1 MANLRGGTFE
11 KQIKDAFFRTLA
23 LGESRH
29 MKEDNLTHSLA
40 LADKRQMY
48 LNDFKEYLEQ
58 KGITEGKI
66 NQYMNQETIR
76 DFLEQRTMEL
86 SPKTALDYTT
96 GFNSLLKGLEQ
107 ANVTI
112 PANPNQNDFLK
123 DFREV
128 FREETKQLEIESGR
142 YIDNLEQKLEE
153 LKEIRYESYTIAKL
167 QSETGFRVNEALE
180 VAKNFSKYYNEETGK
195 LEEVIGKGNHMYQ
208 PKEISY
214 QLAQEIQK
222 MENIPHYN
230 TYNRD
235 LKEVGINRSHDFRLT
250 YSKNLLQSKLE
261 RGTPYKQALREV
273 SQEINH
279 HRLEMTQYYLA
290 RA

>member
-23 LGESRH
+23 LGEERH
-29 MKEDNLTHSLA
+29 MKEDNFTHSIA
-40 LADKRQMY
+40 LAEKRQMY

-58 KGITEGKI
+58 QGITEGKI
-66 NQYMNQETIR
+66 NQYMTEDIIR
-76 DFLEQRTMEL
+76 DFIEQRTIEL
-86 SPKTALDYTT
+86 SPKSALDYTT

-107 ANVTI
+107 ANITI
-112 PANPNQNDFLK
+112 PANPSNNDFLK
-123 DFREV
+123 DFRET
-128 FREETKQLEIESGR
+128 FREEMKELEVESGR
-142 YIDNLEQKLEE
+142 YIENLDQKLEE

-167 QSETGFRVNEALE
+167 QSETGLRVAEAME
-180 VAKNFSKYYNEETGK
+180 VVKNFEKYYNPENNT
-195 LEEVIGKGNHMYQ
+195 LEGVIGKGNHEYA

-230 TYNRD
+230 TYNKD
-235 LKEVGINRSHDFRLT
+235 LKEVGINRSHDFRVT
-250 YSKNLLQSKLE
+250 YAKDLLQHKLE
-261 RGTPYKQALREV
+261 QGKEYKVALKEV

-279 HRLEMTQYYLA
+279 HRPQMTEYYLA

>member
-11 KQIKDAFFRTLA
+11 KQVRDAFYRTLA
-23 LGESRH
+23 FKESRH
-29 MKEDNLTHSLA
+29 MKEDNLTHSLG

-48 LNDFKEYLEQ
+48 LRDFKEYLEQ
-58 KGITEGKI
+58 KGITQGKI
-66 NQYMNQETIR
+66 NQYMDQETIR

-107 ANVTI
+107 ANITI
-112 PANPNQNDFLK
+112 PANPSNNDFLQ
-123 DFREV
+123 DFRET
-128 FREETKQLEIESGR
+128 FREEMKQLEIEQGR
-142 YIDNLEQKLEE
+142 YIENVEQKIEE
-153 LKEIRYESYTIAKL
+153 LKEIRYESYVIAKI
-167 QSETGFRVNEALE
+167 QSETGLRVSEAME
-180 VAKNFSKYYNEETGK
+180 VARNFEKYYNPENNT
-195 LEEVIGKGNHMYQ
+195 LEGVIGKGNHEYAL
-208 PKEISY
+208 KEISF

-235 LKEVGINRSHDFRLT
+235 LKEVGINRSHDFRVT
-250 YSKNLLQSKLE
+250 YAKNLLQHKLE
-261 RGTPYKQALREV
+261 QGTPYKQALREV

-279 HRLEMTQYYLA
+279 HRPEMTEYYLD

>member
-1 MANLRGGTFE
+1 MPNLKGSTFD
-11 KQIKDAFFRTLA
+11 KQVRSAFYRVLA

-29 MKEDNLTHSLA
+29 MQNDNLTHSLA
-40 LADKRQMY
+40 VAEKREMY
-48 LNDFKEYLEQ
+48 LNDFKEYLE
-58 KGITEGKI
+58 KNGITEGKL
-66 NQYMNQETIR
+66 NLYMTEEIVR
-76 DFLEQRTMEL
+76 DFLEERTDNL
-86 SPKTALDYTT
+86 SAKSALDYVT

-107 ANVTI
+107 ANITI
-112 PANPNQNDFLK
+112 PANPSENDFLK
-123 DFREV
+123 DFREI
-128 FREETKQLEIESGR
+128 FREEMKQLEIEQGR
-142 YIDNLEQKLEE
+142 YIENVEQKLDE
-153 LKEIRYESYTIAKL
+153 LKEIRYESYVIAKI
-167 QSETGFRVNEALE
+167 QSETGLRVAEAME
-180 VAKNFSKYYNEETGK
+180 VARNFEKYYNEETGK

-230 TYNRD
+230 TYRQD
-235 LKEVGINRSHDFRLT
+235 LKEVGINRSHDFRVT
-250 YSKNLLQSKLE
+250 YAKNLLQHKLE

-279 HRLEMTQYYLA
+279 HRPEMTEYYLN

>member
-1 MANLRGGTFE
+1 MANLRGGSFA
-11 KQIKDAFFRTLA
+11 KQIKDAFYRTLA

-40 LADKRQMY
+40 LAEKRQMY
-48 LNDFKEYLEQ
+48 LRDFKEYLEQ

-66 NQYMNQETIR
+66 NQYMTQDTIR
-76 DFLEQRTMEL
+76 DFLEQRTIEL

-107 ANVTI
+107 ARINI
-112 PANPNQNDFLK
+112 PANPSQNDFLK
-123 DFREV
+123 DFREEL
-128 FREETKQLEIESGR
+128 RAEMKELEVESGR
-142 YIDNLEQKLEE
+142 YIDNLQEKLEA
-153 LKEIRYESYTIAKL
+153 LQEIRYESYTIAKL
-167 QSETGFRVNEALE
+167 QAETGLRVNEAIE

-195 LEEVIGKGNHMYQ
+195 LEGVIGKGNHEYQ
-208 PKEISY
+208 PKEISF

-230 TYNRD
+230 TYNKD
-235 LKEVGINRSHDFRLT
+235 LKEVGINRSHDFRVT
-250 YSKNLLQSKLE
+250 YAKNLLEHKLE
-261 RGTPYKQALREV
+261 QGKEYKEALKEV

-279 HRLEMTQYYLA
+279 HRPEMTEYYLA

>member
-11 KQIKDAFFRTLA
+11 KQIRDAFFKTLA

-58 KGITEGKI
+58 KGIQEGKI
-66 NQYMNQETIR
+66 NQYMTEQNIK
-76 DFLEQRTMEL
+76 DFIEQRTMEL
-86 SPKTALDYTT
+86 SPKSALDYTT
-96 GFNSLLKGLEQ
+96 GFNSLMKGLQ
-107 ANVTI
+107 IANITI
-112 PANPNQNDFLK
+112 PANPMFKDFLK

-128 FREETKQLEIESGR
+128 FREEMKELEVESGR
-142 YIDNLEQKLEE
+142 YIQDLEQKIEE

-167 QSETGFRVNEALE
+167 QSETGLRVAEAME
-180 VAKNFSKYYNEETGK
+180 VARNFEKYYNPENNT
-195 LEEVIGKGNHMYQ
+195 LEGVIGKGNHEYA
-208 PKEISY
+208 PKEISF
-214 QLAQEIQK
+214 QLATEIQK

-230 TYNRD
+230 TYRQD
-235 LKEVGINRSHDFRLT
+235 LKEVGINRSHDFRVT
-250 YSKNLLQSKLE
+250 YAKNLLQHKLE
-261 RGTPYKQALREV
+261 KGTPYKQALREV

-279 HRLEMTQYYLA
+279 HRPEMTEYYLA

>member
-23 LGESRH
+23 LGEGRH
-29 MKEDNLTHSLA
+29 MKEDNFTHSIA
-40 LADKRQMY
+40 LAEKRQMY
-48 LNDFKEYLEQ
+48 LRDFKEYLEQ
-58 KGITEGKI
+58 QGITEGKI
-66 NQYMNQETIR
+66 NQYMTEETIR
-76 DFLEQRTMEL
+76 DFIEQRIIEL
-86 SPKTALDYTT
+86 SPKSALDYTT
-96 GFNSLLKGLEQ
+96 GFNSLIKGLEQ
-107 ANVTI
+107 ANITI
-112 PANPNQNDFLK
+112 PVNPNENDFLK

-128 FREETKQLEIESGR
+128 FREEMKQLEIEQGR
-142 YIDNLEQKLEE
+142 YIENVEQKLDE

-167 QSETGFRVNEALE
+167 QSETGLRVAEAME

-195 LEEVIGKGNHMYQ
+195 LEGVTGKGNHEYQ

-222 MENIPHYN
+222 MENISHYN
-230 TYNRD
+230 TYNKD
-235 LKEVGINRSHDFRLT
+235 LKEIGINRSHDFRVT
-250 YSKNLLQSKLE
+250 YAKDLLQHKLE
-261 RGTPYKQALREV
+261 QGISYKVALKEV

-279 HRLEMTQYYLA
+279 HRPEMTEYYLA

>member
-23 LGESRH
+23 LGEGRH
-29 MKEDNLTHSLA
+29 MQEDNFTHSLA

-48 LNDFKEYLEQ
+48 LNDFKQYLEQ
-58 KGITEGKI
+58 NGITEGKI
-66 NQYMNQETIR
+66 NQYMTEETIR
-76 DFLEQRTMEL
+76 DFIEQRTMEL
-86 SPKTALDYTT
+86 SPKSALDYTT

-107 ANVTI
+107 ANITI
-112 PANPNQNDFLK
+112 PANPSENDFLK

-128 FREETKQLEIESGR
+128 FREEMKQIEVESGR
-142 YIDNLEQKLEE
+142 YIENLYQKLEE
-153 LKEIRYESYTIAKL
+153 LKEIRYESYVIAKL
-167 QSETGFRVNEALE
+167 QSETGLRVNEAIE
-180 VAKNFSKYYNEETGK
+180 VAKNFPKYYNEQNQT
-195 LEEVIGKGNHMYQ
+195 LEGVIGKGNHEYA

-222 MENIPHYN
+222 IENIPHYN

-235 LKEVGINRSHDFRLT
+235 LKEVGINRSHDFRVT
-250 YSKNLLQSKLE
+250 YAKDLLQHKLE
-261 RGTPYKQALREV
+261 QGKEYKIALKEV

-279 HRLEMTQYYLA
+279 YRPEMTEYYLA